1 MFGDKGKK
9 NDRACKPPSQEQ
21 AQKVREGAKG
31 DRSYLLYVLA
41 IHRGVRR
48 GELLGLQ
55 WDDVDLDAGKLSVRR
70 TLSETGP
77 KFEKPKNGKGRLVE
91 LSPTAI
97 KLL

>member
-1 MFGDKGKK
+1 VKVQRGTALICCTCWRCTVACG
-9 NDRACKPPSQEQ
+9 RASYWGCK
-21 AQKVREGAKG
+21 
-31 DRSYLLYVLA
+31 
-41 IHRGVRR
+41 
-48 GELLGLQ
+48 

-70 TLSETGP
+70 TLSETRTGP